1 MMTPE
6 PANCPTCKCDMTLV
20 STQPDQPGFVLQTLH
35 CQNCNSTHRWMVR
48 SEPLPTNTPRRPR
61 KRLRPK
67 ILDRLFKAKVVEI
80 VDAAALRKLEKMAT
94 KLQDTARKLTP
105 GPSRQSLLE
114 EVGKLRAQ
122 IVAMRSADSR
132 PEPKG
137 LKAKSSK

>member
-1 MMTPE
+1 
-6 PANCPTCKCDMTLV
+6 
-20 STQPDQPGFVLQTLH
+20 
-35 CQNCNSTHRWMVR
+35 MVR
-48 SEPLPTNTPRRPR
+48 SEPLPSNTPRRPR
-61 KRLRPK
+61 NRLRPK

-114 EVGKLRAQ
+114 EVGKLRVQ

-132 PEPKG
+132 PKPKG
-137 LKAKSSK
+137 LEAKSSK